1 METLK
6 DSFFSLMLLN
16 LIIKDILDFLTAT
29 VVYALGALRT
39 KHLKASFIDLFNQI
53 IKIRRMSIFSF
64 KIFREYGEYKT
75 LCQLYSAST
84 DCSTKETID
93 SFFRRAL

>member
-6 DSFFSLMLLN
+6 ESLFSLTSLN

-29 VVYALGALRT
+29 VLYAQGALR
-39 KHLKASFIDLFNQI
+39 KKQLKVSFIDHSKKI

-64 KIFREYGEYKT
+64 II
-75 LCQLYSAST
+75 LS
-84 DCSTKETID
+84 
-93 SFFRRAL
+93 

>member
-6 DSFFSLMLLN
+6 ESLFSLTSLN

-29 VVYALGALRT
+29 VLYVQGALR
-39 KHLKASFIDLFNQI
+39 KKQLKVSFIDHSKKI

-64 KIFREYGEYKT
+64 II
-75 LCQLYSAST
+75 LS
-84 DCSTKETID
+84 
-93 SFFRRAL
+93 